1 MGAAQSAPEPQR
13 SPRRAERVFTSLD
26 EKFDAVRISTAD
38 DTASAA
44 HHVTDGSANVSAAK
58 TQEYVK
64 ELLKDRKNQL
74 SLYAMSTGNMNTIL
88 EKPSAVLKDT
98 QNFNVTIPH
107 EGSPVTNQRSSGRCW
122 IFAAT
127 NVFRIAIMQKYDIK
141 SFELSQAY
149 LFFWDKVEKANYFL
163 ESILE
168 TTDEDVSSRLVSA
181 LNASPVGDG
190 GQWDMIVNLVS
201 KYGIVPQT
209 LYPDSFNA
217 KSSSAMDT
225 LLTTKLRED
234 GLKLRAMKAKNASDS
249 KIAAAKESMMQDII
263 RILTLTLGPP
273 PPADEKFTW
282 EFYDKANKLK
292 TVSLT
297 PLAFAE
303 STEVKKFIS
312 LVNDPRNSYM
322 RLLTVS
328 NLGNVWDGRPI
339 TYVNVDTIVLKNACV
354 AMLKKGLPIFFGS
367 DVGKQSDSAKG
378 IMDTDLHDYE
388 LGFNI
393 KLGLS
398 KSQRLLTGESQM
410 THAMVLTAVHL
421 DKDGKPVRWRVENSW
436 SETAGTEGYF
446 VMSDAW
452 MDEFVYQ
459 AVVDPSVVAKEVRDV
474 LKQEA
479 KVLPLWD
486 PMGALA

>member
-1 MGAAQSAPEPQR
+1 
-13 SPRRAERVFTSLD
+13 
-26 EKFDAVRISTAD
+26 
-38 DTASAA
+38 
-44 HHVTDGSANVSAAK
+44 
-58 TQEYVK
+58 
-64 ELLKDRKNQL
+64 
-74 SLYAMSTGNMNTIL
+74 
-88 EKPSAVLKDT
+88 
-98 QNFNVTIPH
+98 
-107 EGSPVTNQRSSGRCW
+107 
-122 IFAAT
+122 
-127 NVFRIAIMQKYDIK
+127 
-141 SFELSQAY
+141 
-149 LFFWDKVEKANYFL
+149 
-163 ESILE
+163 
-168 TTDEDVSSRLVSA
+168 
-181 LNASPVGDG
+181 
-190 GQWDMIVNLVS
+190 
-201 KYGIVPQT
+201 
-209 LYPDSFNA
+209 
-217 KSSSAMDT
+217 MDT

-234 GLKLRAMKAKNASDS
+234 ALKLRALKANNASTS
-249 KIAAAKESMMQDII
+249 KIASAKEDMMQDIV

-273 PPADEKFTW
+273 PPADKRFTW

-292 TVSLT
+292 TVSMT

-312 LVNDPRNSYM
+312 LVNDPRNEYM

-421 DKDGKPVRWRVENSW
+421 DKDNKPVRWRVENSW